1 MNIKT
6 FVDLNTIHIT
16 EQDNGILERLAD
28 DSGFELFPV
37 YARGEHGWLVAVVS
51 TDFGG
56 CTPRDLA
63 NAGFSIAFC
72 TLYERANQ
80 EECSAIIFD
89 SDGDIDPNLE
99 TFDW

>member
-16 EQDNGILERLAD
+16 ERDSEILERLASD
-28 DSGFELFPV
+28 PEFELFPV
-37 YARGEHGWLVAVVS
+37 YHRDDHGWLVSVVS

-72 TLYERANQ
+72 VLYEQAN
-80 EECSAIIFD
+80 EEGCSAIIFD
-89 SDGDIDPNLE
+89 MDGDIDPILE